1 VWLRVPHSRAV
12 SFRLSPPK
20 HPGTAGITLVEVA
33 LVLSVAGMVLAV
45 AIPTFIESLETS
57 KAAEA
62 TGQLEYLL
70 RQSASY
76 YAVARPTETGK
87 AAHCVPAPAG
97 PHPAQPSPKPV
108 PVDFGSADLA
118 GKSTWQALSFQPR
131 EPLRYRYSLLV
142 QGPSCVLEAV
152 QPAPLL
158 ILRAEGDLDGD
169 GSLSRFERRARLLG
183 NGELK
188 AEKLLRV
195 YDRIE

>member
-1 VWLRVPHSRAV
+1 MSLKAPRKRA
-12 SFRLSPPK
+12 R
-20 HPGTAGITLVEVA
+20 TAGITLVEAA

-45 AIPTFIESLETS
+45 AIPTFVAALETS

-76 YAVARPTETGK
+76 YAVARPTQTGK
-87 AAHCVPAPAG
+87 DAHCVPAAAG
-97 PHPAQPSPKPV
+97 PHPAEPSAEPV
-108 PVDFGSADLA
+108 PVDFSSPELA
-118 GKSTWQALSFQPR
+118 GASTWQALSFQPR

-142 QGPSCVLEAV
+142 QGPSCLLESA
-152 QPAPLL
+152 QPAPTL

-169 GSLSRFERRARLLG
+169 GTYSRFERRAQLLA
-183 NGELK
+183 NGEVRP
-188 AEKLLRV
+188 EKLLRI